1 MIGSPLAARAADLD
15 SADPLAHH
23 CKLFLGADGVQSYLD
38 GNSLGRPLAS
48 TVDSLTA
55 FVEDQWG
62 GRLIRG
68 WDEGWLELPQRIGDQ
83 LGRVTLGADA
93 GQCVVADST
102 SVLLYK
108 LARAAVAARPDR
120 SEIVIDRDNFPTDRF
135 IVEGIARERGLTL
148 RWIDVA
154 YDGGA
159 TPADVAA
166 AVGPQTAL
174 VLLSH
179 VAYRSGFIADVP
191 AITAIAHDAGALV
204 LWDLSHSVGSVP
216 AELDAWGV
224 DFAAGCSYKY
234 LNGGPGA
241 PAWAYVAQRHLATL
255 DQPILGWLGSAD
267 PFAMGSAYQPA
278 DGIRRLVSG
287 TPAILGML
295 AMREMLN
302 LIEESGMPAVRRKSE
317 LLTAFAVEAV
327 DERLAPY
334 GVVLASPRT
343 ASERGGHI
351 TIDHPAFSAMVPE
364 LWRDGVIP
372 DYRNPDGI
380 RLGLSPLST
389 SFAEV
394 AVAVDSIAERLAGA
408 GEVAGEVAGE
418 DTAGTQLHSGP
429 AAGR

>member
-15 SADPLAHH
+15 TADPLAHH
-23 CKLFLGADGVQSYLD
+23 RKLFLGADGVQSYLD

-83 LGRVTLGADA
+83 LGRVTLGAGA

-287 TPAILGML
+287 TPPILGML

-394 AVAVDSIAERLAGA
+394 AVAVDSIAARLAGA

>member
-1 MIGSPLAARAADLD
+1 MLSAARPPSYTGRMPGFDLD
-15 SADPLAHH
+15 TRAAELDAADPLAQHR
-23 CKLFLGADGVQSYLD
+23 KIFLGAGDESVRSYLD
-38 GNSLGRPLAS
+38 GNSLGRPLAV
-48 TVDSLTA
+48 TVASLTS
-55 FVEDQWG
+55 FVEEQWG
-62 GRLIRG
+62 ARLIRG
-68 WDEGWLELPQRIGDQ
+68 WDEGWLGLPEQIGDQ
-83 LGRVTLGADA
+83 LGRVTLGSAA
-93 GQCVVADST
+93 GQCIVADST

-120 SEIVIDRDNFPTDRF
+120 TEIVIDRDNFPTDRF

-166 AVGPQTAL
+166 VVGPQTAL

-191 AITAIAHDAGALV
+191 GITEIAQDAGALV

-241 PAWAYVAQRHLATL
+241 PAWAYVAERHLGTL

-287 TPAILGML
+287 TPPIVGML
-295 AMREMLN
+295 AIRDMLN
-302 LIEESGMPAVRRKSE
+302 LIEEVGMTAVRRKSE
-317 LLTAFAVEAV
+317 LLTSFAVDAV
-327 DERLAPY
+327 DALLGPQ
-334 GVVLASPRT
+334 GVTVASPRRPF
-343 ASERGGHI
+343 ERGGHI
-351 TIDHPAFSAMVPE
+351 TIDHPDFAAMVPD
-364 LWRDGVIP
+364 LWQDGVIP
-372 DYRNPDGI
+372 DYRNPNGI

-389 SFAEV
+389 SFREV
-394 AVAVDSIAERLAGA
+394 AVAIDAIATRLVPAGDRV
-408 GEVAGEVAGE
+408 E
-418 DTAGTQLHSGP
+418 
-429 AAGR
+429 

>member
-1 MIGSPLAARAADLD
+1 MLSAVRSPSYTGPMPGFDLHTRAAELD
-15 SADPLAHH
+15 AADPLAQHR
-23 CKLFLGADGVQSYLD
+23 KLFLGAEDESVRSYLD
-38 GNSLGRPLAS
+38 GNSLGRPLAA
-48 TVDSLTA
+48 TLETLTS

-62 GRLIRG
+62 ARLIRG
-68 WDEGWLELPQRIGDQ
+68 WDEGWLGLPEQIGDQ
-83 LGRVTLGADA
+83 LGRVTLGAGA
-93 GQCVVADST
+93 GQCIVADST

-120 SEIVIDRDNFPTDRF
+120 TEIVIDRDNFPTDRF

-179 VAYRSGFIADVP
+179 VAYRSGFIADVRG
-191 AITAIAHDAGALV
+191 ITEIAHRAGALV

-241 PAWAYVAQRHLATL
+241 PAWAYVAERHLDTL

-287 TPAILGML
+287 TPPIVGML
-295 AMREMLN
+295 ALRDMLN
-302 LIEESGMPAVRRKSE
+302 LIEEVGMTAVRRKSE
-317 LLTAFAVEAV
+317 LLTSFAVDAV
-327 DERLAPY
+327 DALLGPQ
-334 GVVLASPRT
+334 GVAVASPRRPF
-343 ASERGGHI
+343 ERGGHI
-351 TIDHPAFSAMVPE
+351 TIDHPSFASMVPD
-364 LWRDGVIP
+364 LWQDGVIP
-372 DYRNPDGI
+372 DYRNPNGI

-389 SFAEV
+389 SFREV
-394 AVAVDSIAERLAGA
+394 AVAIDAIATLLVPAGDRV
-408 GEVAGEVAGE
+408 E
-418 DTAGTQLHSGP
+418 
-429 AAGR
+429 